1 MPVPWRATLVRGTS
15 VFFIIFHTLESSFAK
30 HSSFHLYFTMDIL
43 QYYSEGNKK
52 FRFSTFVEDLKE
64 DIAAHSLEIDVAGDN
79 DWKALKEAWSSI
91 LKRFK
96 TQNADVEVSS

>member
-1 MPVPWRATLVRGTS
+1 
-15 VFFIIFHTLESSFAK
+15 
-30 HSSFHLYFTMDIL
+30 MDIL

-96 TQNADVEVSS
+96 TQNADVEVIS